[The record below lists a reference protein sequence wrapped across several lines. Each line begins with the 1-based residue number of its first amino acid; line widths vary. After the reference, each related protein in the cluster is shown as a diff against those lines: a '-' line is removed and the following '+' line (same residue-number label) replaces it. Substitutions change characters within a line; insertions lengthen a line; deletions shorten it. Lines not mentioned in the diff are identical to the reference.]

1 MDKKKATLDVL
12 NSLNISNLKGKR
24 EQERQRVQEEEQ
36 AAASFLDPEEPGIAP
51 EEAAKRRSLLLEA
64 DPSMIKKMEEK
75 PETFTPA
82 GPILDMPLSEIL
94 KKRKKKEPLPAD
106 MGDEADA
113 PINVAGDY

>member
-24 EQERQRVQEEEQ
+24 EQEKQRMMEEEQ

-51 EEAAKRRSLLLEA
+51 EEAAKRRGLLLEA

-82 GPILDMPLSEIL
+82 GPILDMPFKDLM
-94 KKRKKKEPLPAD
+94 KRKKKPLPKD
-106 MGDEADA
+106 MSDEADT
-113 PINVAGDY
+113 PVSVAGDY